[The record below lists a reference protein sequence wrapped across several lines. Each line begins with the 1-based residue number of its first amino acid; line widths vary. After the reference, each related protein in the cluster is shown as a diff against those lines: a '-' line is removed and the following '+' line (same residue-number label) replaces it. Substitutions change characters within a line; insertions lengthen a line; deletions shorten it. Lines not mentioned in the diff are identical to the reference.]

1 VRVTVDACWPN
12 CPRYVHRYEKVKESR
27 YVPRA
32 QCETP
37 LAGWKRI
44 DIVQPSLAAKDQGK
58 ADKAGGIITVRGLV
72 RQGRTRQRG
81 GLTAIAGGGYRAPP
95 DSRRSGQTGAQPG
108 RRGEFPPGPYSL

>member
-1 VRVTVDACWPN
+1 
-12 CPRYVHRYEKVKESR
+12 VHRYEKVKESR

-58 ADKAGGIITVRGLV
+58 ADKAGGIITVEDWFGKV
-72 RQGRTRQRG
+72 AQGSEE
-81 GLTAIAGGGYRAPP
+81 A
-95 DSRRSGQTGAQPG
+95 
-108 RRGEFPPGPYSL
+108 